1 MPISVPTWSTPN
13 CPFLHY
19 GSVNT
24 SCRNKQGLARPIFRG
39 FMKQFNLKKS
49 YIPYLHTLQ
58 LSHLRIIVVK
68 DGASIS
74 AKFVCFFI
82 KKTLFKSH
90 TTSKSECERFQFVQ
104 FKFMIM
110 KGTQTSDDDD
120 KSWIDITIAYSL
132 KSYDRDQNVQ

>member
-13 CPFLHY
+13 CPFLHF

-49 YIPYLHTLQ
+49 YIPYLHTLE

-82 KKTLFKSH
+82 KKKRYLNRIRLVNQSARDFS
-90 TTSKSECERFQFVQ
+90 SS
-104 FKFMIM
+104 
-110 KGTQTSDDDD
+110 
-120 KSWIDITIAYSL
+120 SL
-132 KSYDRDQNVQ
+132 NS